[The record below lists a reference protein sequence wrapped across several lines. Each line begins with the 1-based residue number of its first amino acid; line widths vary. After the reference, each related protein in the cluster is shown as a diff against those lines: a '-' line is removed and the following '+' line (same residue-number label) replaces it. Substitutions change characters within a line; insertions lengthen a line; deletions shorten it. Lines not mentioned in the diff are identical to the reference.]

1 MNHAIRLIAT
11 DLDGSLLDNCSRIS
25 PYNLSAIRKAQAKG
39 IIFAA
44 CTGRFPENA
53 AMVMLE
59 KGIECPVIS
68 LNGSVIEMSLL
79 KDRIFEKFLSPRS
92 AEETF
97 EALERL
103 GEGYHIFGKGT
114 VVSRHEEHKHHSELD
129 FRRKDYQN
137 NVRYEYGL
145 QACKKALMKPVY
157 KYFIYLRRQSKPPEV
172 LRAEL
177 GNIEGASLTQ
187 SGEMNMEVIPS
198 DADKGSGL
206 KMLSERLGIRRE
218 EIMAVGD
225 QLNDLPM
232 LRFAGIGVAVA
243 NAPEMVRQAADAVTD
258 RNDQDGVGKAIEKY
272 CFSS

>member
-1 MNHAIRLIAT
+1 MERQIRLIAT
-11 DLDGSLLDNCSRIS
+11 DLDGSLLDNSSRIS
-25 PYNLSAIRKAQAKG
+25 PYNLNAIRKAQAQG
-39 IIFAA
+39 IVFAA

-59 KGIECPVIS
+59 KGIVCPVIS
-68 LNGSVIEMSLL
+68 LNGSVIELSPL
-79 KDRIFEKFLSPRS
+79 KDRIFEKFLSPQS
-92 AEETF
+92 VMETF

-129 FRRKDYQN
+129 FRRGDYQSG
-137 NVRYEYGL
+137 VIYEHGL
-145 QACKKALMKPVY
+145 KACERALTHPVY
-157 KYFIYLRRQSKPPEV
+157 KFFIYLLRQSKPPEV

-177 GNIEGASLTQ
+177 GGIKGASLTQ
-187 SGEMNMEVIPS
+187 SGERNMEVIPA

-206 KMLSERLGIRRE
+206 QLLSERLGIRRE

-232 LRFAGIGVAVA
+232 LRYAGLGVAVA
-243 NAPEMVRQAADAVTD
+243 NASELVRQAADAVTD
-258 RNDQDGVGKAIEKY
+258 SNDRDGVGKAIEKY
-272 CFSS
+272 CLLK